1 MHDHLE
7 ICKNLLYNFSRARGR
22 NREEKNR
29 TQGCQRGAG
38 GDMKRKGLSLNLG
51 IVIWITVLAI
61 YPAGKIYK
69 PDMNNCAGFTA
80 ADAGEVMNLPASAI
94 TAKTEK
100 VHDGLWMCT
109 FSSDRTSLSF
119 SVALAESEAE
129 ASADMARYR
138 ESLEA
143 AAGSAAY
150 KGRLPRGAWSEIL
163 PLGEESTWTDITHT
177 LTVRQGN
184 LTIQV
189 QAPTN
194 KLEQIKLVRAFL
206 KKL

>member
-1 MHDHLE
+1 
-7 ICKNLLYNFSRARGR
+7 
-22 NREEKNR
+22 
-29 TQGCQRGAG
+29 
-38 GDMKRKGLSLNLG
+38 MKRRGLTLSIGVVL
-51 IVIWITVLAI
+51 WITALVL

-80 ADAGEVMNLPASAI
+80 ADAGKVMNLPASAI

-100 VHDGLWMCT
+100 VHATLWMCT
-109 FSSDRTSLSF
+109 FSSERTSLRF
-119 SVALAESEAE
+119 SVALAESAAD

-138 ESLEA
+138 ESLELE
-143 AAGSAAY
+143 AGTASF
-150 KGRLPRGAWSEIL
+150 KGRLPRGAWSEVL
-163 PLGEESTWTDITHT
+163 PLGEESTWTDITRT

-189 QAPTN
+189 QRPTN

>member
-1 MHDHLE
+1 MR
-7 ICKNLLYNFSRARGR
+7 KRGLI
-22 NREEKNR
+22 
-29 TQGCQRGAG
+29 
-38 GDMKRKGLSLNLG
+38 LSIG
-51 IVIWITVLAI
+51 IVVWITTPAL

-69 PDMNNCAGFTA
+69 PDMDNCAGFTA
-80 ADAGEVMNLPASAI
+80 ADAGEVMNVPASAI

-100 VHDGLWMCT
+100 VHAALWMCT
-109 FSSDRTSLSF
+109 FSSNRKSLSF
-119 SVALAESEAE
+119 SVALAESAAE

-138 ESLEA
+138 ESLELE
-143 AAGSAAY
+143 AGTASF
-150 KGRLPRGAWSEIL
+150 KGRLPKGAWSEVL
-163 PLGEESTWTDITHT
+163 PLGEESTWTGITHT

-194 KLEQIKLVRAFL
+194 KLEQIKVVRAFL

>member
-1 MHDHLE
+1 MS
-7 ICKNLLYNFSRARGR
+7 KRGLI
-22 NREEKNR
+22 
-29 TQGCQRGAG
+29 
-38 GDMKRKGLSLNLG
+38 LSMG
-51 IVIWITVLAI
+51 IVLWITALAL

-100 VHDGLWMCT
+100 VNAAIWMCT
-109 FSSDRTSLSF
+109 FNSDRKELKF
-119 SVALAESEAE
+119 SVALAKSAAD
-129 ASADMARYR
+129 ASVDMARYR
-138 ESLEA
+138 ENLEV
-143 AAGSAAY
+143 AAGTPAY
-150 KGRLPRGAWSEIL
+150 KGRLPKGAWSEAL
-163 PLGEESTWTDITHT
+163 PLGEESTWTDINHT

-189 QAPTN
+189 QPPTN
-194 KLEQIKLVRAFL
+194 KFEQIKMVRAFL

>member
-1 MHDHLE
+1 MS
-7 ICKNLLYNFSRARGR
+7 KRGLI
-22 NREEKNR
+22 
-29 TQGCQRGAG
+29 
-38 GDMKRKGLSLNLG
+38 LSMGVVL
-51 IVIWITVLAI
+51 WITALVL

-80 ADAGEVMNLPASAI
+80 ADAGKVMSVPASAI

-100 VHDGLWMCT
+100 VHAGLWMCT
-109 FSSDRTSLSF
+109 FSSKRTSLSF

-129 ASADMARYR
+129 ASIDMARYR
-138 ESLEA
+138 ESLELEA
-143 AAGSAAY
+143 RTASFR
-150 KGRLPRGAWSEIL
+150 GRLPKGAWSEVL

-189 QAPTN
+189 QRPTT
-194 KLEQIKLVRAFL
+194 KLEQIKVVRAFL

>member
-1 MHDHLE
+1 MS
-7 ICKNLLYNFSRARGR
+7 KRGLI
-22 NREEKNR
+22 
-29 TQGCQRGAG
+29 
-38 GDMKRKGLSLNLG
+38 LSMGVVL
-51 IVIWITVLAI
+51 WITALVL

-80 ADAGEVMNLPASAI
+80 ADAGKVMSVPASAI

-100 VHDGLWMCT
+100 VHAGLWMCT
-109 FSSDRTSLSF
+109 FSSKRTSLSF
-119 SVALAESEAE
+119 SIALAESEAE
-129 ASADMARYR
+129 ASIDMARYR
-138 ESLEA
+138 ESLELEA
-143 AAGSAAY
+143 RTASFR
-150 KGRLPRGAWSEIL
+150 GRLPKGAWSEVL

-189 QAPTN
+189 QRPTT
-194 KLEQIKLVRAFL
+194 KLEQIKVVRAFL

>member
-1 MHDHLE
+1 
-7 ICKNLLYNFSRARGR
+7 
-22 NREEKNR
+22 
-29 TQGCQRGAG
+29 
-38 GDMKRKGLSLNLG
+38 MKRRGLTLSMG
-51 IVIWITVLAI
+51 IVLWITALAL

-80 ADAGEVMNLPASAI
+80 ADAAEVMNLPASAI
-94 TAKTEK
+94 TARTEK
-100 VHDGLWMCT
+100 VHAALWMCT
-109 FSSDRTSLSF
+109 FSSKRTSLSF

-129 ASADMARYR
+129 ASIDMARYR
-138 ESLEA
+138 ESLELEGGTA
-143 AAGSAAY
+143 SFR
-150 KGRLPRGAWSEIL
+150 GRLPKGAWSEVL

-189 QAPTN
+189 QAPMN